1 MPKRPRGRRQVR
13 DPFDPLDGAAVAT
26 LDLHG
31 FGAAEAE
38 RAVTDFVRR
47 VQRSSPGALVH
58 IITGKGR
65 RSAGAPVLKRTI
77 RTLLRTG
84 DLPLAAWGEDL
95 DGGGY
100 LVRLKG
106 APQGEAGS

>member
-1 MPKRPRGRRQVR
+1 MPRRSRPPASGGN
-13 DPFDPLDGAAVAT
+13 PFEPLEGAVSDT

-31 FGAAEAE
+31 LDAAAAE

-47 VQRSSPGALVH
+47 IQRRTPGALVH

-65 RSAGAPVLKRTI
+65 RSAGAPVLKRSV
-77 RTLLRTG
+77 RTLLRTAS
-84 DLPLAAWGEDL
+84 LPIADWGEDL

-100 LVRLKG
+100 LLRLVR
-106 APQGEAGS
+106 